1 MSWRNKLAQRF
12 TASVLTPQQRR
23 HVAKVIVDDAGHG
36 FDRFGMSRQGVG
48 VGLSLFRHLHDHYF
62 RVKSYGTHNIPAS
75 GATIVVAN
83 HSGMLPIDGFMLWS
97 DILLNTDPPRAG
109 RPVAD
114 FFVPALPFINTVF
127 ARGGMIAGSRG
138 NVHAALEAGELLFI
152 FPEGVRGI
160 GKPYAKRY
168 QLQRWTVGHAEL
180 AIRHRALVLPSAV
193 IGAEEAWPQ
202 AMKLE
207 GLRAFGVPYLPIPAT
222 PLPMPTRFHLHYGEP
237 IALYDDYPPEAARDP
252 AALREAADRVRDAV
266 ADLIA
271 RGLEARQ
278 GVFR

>member
-1 MSWRNKLAQRF
+1 MSWRSKLAQRF
-12 TASVLTPQQRR
+12 VSSVLTREQQE
-23 HVAKVIVDDAGHG
+23 HVAKVTIDDAGHG
-36 FDRFGMSRQGVG
+36 FDRFGMSPQGVG
-48 VGLSLFRHLHDHYF
+48 VGLSLFRHLRDHYF
-62 RVKSYGTHNIPAS
+62 RVKSYGTENIPKT

-83 HSGMLPIDGFMLWS
+83 HSGTLPIDGFMLWS
-97 DILLNTDPPRAG
+97 DILLKTDPPRAG

-160 GKPYAKRY
+160 GKAYAKRY

-180 AIRHRALVLPSAV
+180 AIRHRALILPAAV

-202 AMKLE
+202 AMKIT
-207 GLRAFGVPYLPIPAT
+207 GLGAFGVPYLPIPAT

-237 IALYDDYPPEAARDP
+237 IALFDDYPPDAARDP
-252 AALREAADRVRDAV
+252 EALREAAAVVHDAV
-266 ADLIA
+266 EALISK
-271 RGLEARQ
+271 GLEARK